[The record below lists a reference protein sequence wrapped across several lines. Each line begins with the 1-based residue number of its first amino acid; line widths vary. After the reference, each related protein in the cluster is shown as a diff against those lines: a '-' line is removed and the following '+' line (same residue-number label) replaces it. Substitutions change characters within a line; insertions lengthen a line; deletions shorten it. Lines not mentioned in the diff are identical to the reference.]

1 MAGGRGNCRASSG
14 ETNLFIYP
22 GYEFRA
28 VDALLTNFHL
38 PRSTLLALVMA
49 FVGVEEAREIYRVA
63 IGERYRFYSFG
74 DAMVVL

>member
-1 MAGGRGNCRASSG
+1 MSETVARTGELSGRTS
-14 ETNLFIYP
+14 LFITP
-22 GYEFRA
+22 GFTFRR

-49 FVGVEEAREIYRVA
+49 FVGVEEARHIYRVA
-63 IGERYRFYSFG
+63 VDERYRFYSFG